1 MKEVSALNKY
11 IHALITVL
19 LISSTA
25 GLHYMSQEEVQR
37 PQANESLPTFEGI
50 QINQEN
56 KTVDLESMTLRQ
68 KTAFTVVSFNYE
80 KEINKNKIVGGMHLR
95 SAGSKREFKE
105 RIENN
110 TEGRPIPPLISA
122 DLEGCIEPTSSFRD
136 FKSFKQVNN
145 SQQAYEIGKTQ
156 GEFLSDIGVD
166 INFSPVVDLND
177 SIWGCRTFE
186 GNYSEVSEKAC
197 SYIKGLDEKGI
208 KSTAKHYP
216 GKTLTGKDPH
226 EEMKHVE
233 IREKDLAAFHSAMNC
248 SVDAVMPSHQ
258 ISTGKIDTQG
268 APADVSNVTRNHIRE
283 NGFEGLIVSDA
294 ISMGGITHYYK
305 KDRNRYIDLFQTNDL
320 ILNLVGGVNDT
331 ARMITTIEKAVENGN
346 LEQRFVDD
354 SARRVLN
361 ARGWNVKVREGNETK
376 IYEAY

>member
-1 MKEVSALNKY
+1 MNKY

-25 GLHYMSQEEVQR
+25 GIHYMSQEQTER

-50 QINQEN
+50 EINQEN
-56 KTVDLESMTLRQ
+56 KTVDLDSMTLRQ
-68 KTAFTVVSFNYE
+68 KTAFTIVSFDYE
-80 KEINKNKIVGGMHLR
+80 KEINDNKIIGGMHLR
-95 SAGSKREFKE
+95 AAGSKKEFKE

-145 SQQAYEIGKTQ
+145 SQQAYQIGKTQ
-156 GEFLSDIGVD
+156 GNFLSDIGVD

-177 SIWGCRTFE
+177 SIWGCRSFE
-186 GNYSEVSEKAC
+186 GNASEISEKAC
-197 SYIKGLDEKGI
+197 AYIRGLDEQGI

-226 EEMKHVE
+226 EEMKRVE
-233 IREKDLAAFHSAMNC
+233 ISEKDLAPFRSAMNC
-248 SVDAVMPSHQ
+248 QVDAVMPSHQ
-258 ISTGKIDTQG
+258 VSSGKIDTKG
-268 APADVSNVTRNHIRE
+268 VPADVSNVTRKNIRE

-294 ISMGGITHYYK
+294 ISMGGITHYYE
-305 KDRNRYIDLFQTNDL
+305 KDRNRYVDLFRTNDL

-331 ARMITTIEKAVENGN
+331 ATMITIIEKAVEKEE
-346 LEQRFVDD
+346 LKQKFVDD

-361 ARGWNVKVREGNETK
+361 ARGWNVRVTEGNETK